1 VGLTAAGRLGAGR
14 DKWGRTPLF
23 WSVLNGHSAVAR
35 RLLEMGATPAPPLMP
50 NRIQRRRTSLV
61 QPPSARALAARVLPP
76 EHPLHALLHEWER
89 RPRPAPGAPG
99 APAEREAEEERERK
113 LAPGGAPVGARA
125 SGAQG
130 GDAALRAEGGGA

>member
-1 VGLTAAGRLGAGR
+1 MGIPVGKLALYAACGGIPPAACLPVHLDVGTNNAALR
-14 DKWGRTPLF
+14 DDP
-23 WSVLNGHSAVAR
+23 AY
-35 RLLEMGATPAPPLMP
+35 MGL
-50 NRIQRRRTSLV
+50 
-61 QPPSARALAARVLPP
+61 
-76 EHPLHALLHEWER
+76 R